1 MKKIPIRNKM
11 PPLSSYLKKNKIDSF
26 TNKKINEGRSYKKS
40 EFTKNTSIDNEE
52 LFNNNKFNKIRK
64 LPKSSH
70 VEQRLGNFSRFM
82 SNIRSSENIYKDM
95 NLKNIPSFHKN
106 LSEIHQ
112 MIKRKRFKNMKLL
125 DVMFFNSGFQ
135 NDYFDDFNKFQ
146 ESDLLGKG
154 EKIKFKSI
162 QRNNSCEELFDVSR
176 KLKNIIKNEETQQLS
191 TNFSKIL
198 NMKKNS
204 SRVTKKNIS
213 LKNIKNNFS
222 SFTSSTNKTNKSI
235 VSINKFPEYPSV
247 SDHKEGFNKE
257 SEINNLSQNTIS
269 LPKIN
274 ISKSQR
280 QIIPEIGNQDIST
293 IFNSEKNETKSKKNE
308 NAFITDLNTNK
319 VRFNINQLIVE
330 NFRGKEKIDKFEE
343 RILKLKIFQSYQRE
357 ALENYLNDDRFNI
370 QDKIDHV
377 IKMYKTYENIYV
389 DYTRDITR
397 YINFLFKCANDFE
410 FESRKINK
418 RRKDLVYELEVV
430 VDKLLTKQ
438 RELEYLINTRNF
450 IFWAKTI
457 GKKTIKMN
465 DQYVYR
471 ISKRRKF
478 IDNLF
483 DLLGCSTDSLAFK
496 YLKRLIPIEQLEA
509 IIIRRNRKSRTT
521 TRRGNTVRK
530 STTISN
536 RTEKSNEELL
546 SPPPPGEKIFESP
559 DDFLKVLIQFQNNNI
574 DLLKNFENSQIEKK
588 DLIKELE
595 IETEIYE
602 NYEKT
607 YFYSYIKLDEQN
619 LEDEKKKYQILKKRH
634 YYMKNTLEDTSNL
647 SDLKKDLRIISLSSV
662 NDINFYK
669 SVRYNKL
676 RAKYKYEGLVLL
688 EQLINI
694 INLILSTNEKIKLLD
709 IHEVYIYVS
718 QDILKEIL
726 TTRRDYFNDNNKN
739 LIKEYTLKLLKIYEL
754 FIQIIVDKDN
764 DSKNLNKDQY
774 NKLKE
779 QIQIERKIENTTII
793 KNLLDE
799 RNEAAAKKLNE
810 KWNKKTI
817 SERRKLGLFSKP
829 ILKKSVSTEIIK
841 EKKQKDN
848 EEADDLNLLL

>member
-1 MKKIPIRNKM
+1 M
-11 PPLSSYLKKNKIDSF
+11 
-26 TNKKINEGRSYKKS
+26 
-40 EFTKNTSIDNEE
+40 
-52 LFNNNKFNKIRK
+52 
-64 LPKSSH
+64 
-70 VEQRLGNFSRFM
+70 EQRLGDLSKFKN
-82 SNIRSSENIYKDM
+82 NIRSTENIYKEM
-95 NLKNIPSFHKN
+95 NFRNVPPFHKN
-106 LSEIHQ
+106 LSEIRR
-112 MIKRKRFKNMKLL
+112 MIKRKKYKNIKLL
-125 DVMFFNSGFQ
+125 DVMFFNSGLS
-135 NDYFDDFNKFQ
+135 NDYFDDFSKFQ
-146 ESDLLGKG
+146 KKHFQ
-154 EKIKFKSI
+154 EKAEISKIRPI
-162 QRNNSCEELFDVSR
+162 QRNNSCEELFDVSK
-176 KLKNIIKNEETQQLS
+176 KLKNIIKSEETQPLS
-191 TNFSKIL
+191 TNFSKIV
-198 NMKKNS
+198 NVKKDKS
-204 SRVTKKNIS
+204 TISKNKIS
-213 LKNIKNNFS
+213 LKNKIS
-222 SFTSSTNKTNKSI
+222 SFTSSTNKTNSKSLATN
-235 VSINKFPEYPSV
+235 NKFIEYPSI
-247 SDHKEGFNKE
+247 SNKNE
-257 SEINNLSQNTIS
+257 TLNKDLEMNNQSLNAIS

-274 ISKSQR
+274 ISKSQ
-280 QIIPEIGNQDIST
+280 QIIPESDNQDINI
-293 IFNSEKNETKSKKNE
+293 IFNSEKNEPQSKKNE
-308 NAFITDLNTNK
+308 NTFITDLNTNK
-319 VRFNINQLIVE
+319 VRFIINQLIVE

-546 SPPPPGEKIFESP
+546 SPPPPGEKIFETP

-607 YFYSYIKLDEQN
+607 YLYSYIKLDELN

-709 IHEVYIYVS
+709 IHEVYTYVS

-726 TTRRDYFNDNNKN
+726 TTKKEYFNDNNKN

-799 RNEAAAKKLNE
+799 RNEAAAKKLKE
-810 KWNKKTI
+810 KWNKKTVL
-817 SERRKLGLFSKP
+817 ETRKLGLFSKP

-848 EEADDLNLLL
+848 EEEDDLNLLL